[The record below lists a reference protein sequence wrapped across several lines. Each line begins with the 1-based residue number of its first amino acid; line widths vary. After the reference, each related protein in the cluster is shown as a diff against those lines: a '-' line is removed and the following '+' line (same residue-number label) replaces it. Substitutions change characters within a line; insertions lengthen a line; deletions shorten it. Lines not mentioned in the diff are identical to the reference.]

1 MNTIKIRIILKD
13 KRPLVMSSR
22 EKLQKLNKH
31 QNSINALRP
40 IEGGA
45 YLKNLVLWGSFLLY
59 SENI

>member
-31 QNSINALRP
+31 QNRP
-40 IEGGA
+40 ACKKIIIFPDFQNV
-45 YLKNLVLWGSFLLY
+45 K
-59 SENI
+59 